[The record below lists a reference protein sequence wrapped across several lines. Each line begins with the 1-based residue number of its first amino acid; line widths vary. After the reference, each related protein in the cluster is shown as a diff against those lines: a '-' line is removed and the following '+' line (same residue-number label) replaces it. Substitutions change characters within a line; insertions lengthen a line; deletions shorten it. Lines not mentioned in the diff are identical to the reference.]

1 MLGKYT
7 DVFWKKMAVKSN
19 IRKRLDYCSFLRG
32 GQMSY
37 LGGTNLFIPSLCFW
51 GRFVTDGFNFR

>member
-19 IRKRLDYCSFLRG
+19 IRKEVGL
-32 GQMSY
+32 
-37 LGGTNLFIPSLCFW
+37 LFFSKRRANVVSWRC
-51 GRFVTDGFNFR
+51 